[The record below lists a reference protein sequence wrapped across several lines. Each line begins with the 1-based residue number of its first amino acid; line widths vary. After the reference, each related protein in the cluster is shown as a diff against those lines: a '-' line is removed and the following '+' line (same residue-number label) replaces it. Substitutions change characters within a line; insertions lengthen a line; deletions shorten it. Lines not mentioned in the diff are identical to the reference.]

1 MIRFK
6 KAAAEAVPTPP
17 QDYATLFVDAA
28 TGQPA
33 AKDSAGVVVSLKG
46 ADGAP
51 GTPGTG
57 VPTGGTAGQVL
68 TKTDGGAAWADAPAG
83 GGGGEPAGTWVSL
96 LPPDGTANSDFNG
109 IGELPSA
116 SVSGEF
122 HRGAM

>member
-17 QDYATLFVDAA
+17 PDYATLFVDAA

-33 AKDSAGVVVSLKG
+33 AKDSAGVVVTLKG

-57 VPTGGTAGQVL
+57 VPADGTVGQVL
-68 TKTDGGAAWADAPAG
+68 TKTGDGAAWADAPA

-96 LPPDGTANSDFNG
+96 LPPDGEAESDF
-109 IGELPSA
+109 
-116 SVSGEF
+116 SGGSL
-122 HRGAM
+122 GAAAVAGQFYSGAF